1 LSDTDGRDVSAR
13 VVEDPADPAPQRARR
28 VAPLTILAVLAIA
41 AIWLTDVSTGPEY
54 GFAVFYLIP
63 IAFAA
68 WFLGRLPGLV
78 VAALATLAWISAD
91 IASREAIPVSASVW
105 NGITRGVIFAALAW
119 LIDQIRRERLA
130 LRTVNAHREESL
142 ALVAHTLRQ
151 SAEEI
156 QAALPDITAAPLNA
170 AERNA
175 LLRLRRQSRNFSRF
189 AEDVLDVGQMEAGRF
204 HMSRS
209 HLDLCELARQ
219 IANEADAE
227 RCQLVLQSHA
237 VWVDADADRL
247 RTAIEHLVDN
257 ALRFSPSGSTVL
269 VTVSDNDGHARVIV
283 RDRGVGF
290 AKSQIPQIF
299 KKYGRVR
306 TERTRD
312 TVGVGL
318 GLYVVRLI
326 AEAHGGTVSAKS
338 IGLGQGS
345 TFTLSLP
352 LAEAPAEAATGT

>member
-1 LSDTDGRDVSAR
+1 
-13 VVEDPADPAPQRARR
+13 
-28 VAPLTILAVLAIA
+28 
-41 AIWLTDVSTGPEY
+41 
-54 GFAVFYLIP
+54 
-63 IAFAA
+63 
-68 WFLGRLPGLV
+68 
-78 VAALATLAWISAD
+78 
-91 IASREAIPVSASVW
+91 
-105 NGITRGVIFAALAW
+105 IFAALAW

-156 QAALPDITAAPLNA
+156 QAALPDITSAPLNA

-189 AEDVLDVGQMEAGRF
+189 AED
-204 HMSRS
+204 
-209 HLDLCELARQ
+209 
-219 IANEADAE
+219 
-227 RCQLVLQSHA
+227 
-237 VWVDADADRL
+237 
-247 RTAIEHLVDN
+247 
-257 ALRFSPSGSTVL
+257 
-269 VTVSDNDGHARVIV
+269 VSDNDGHARVIV

>member
-1 LSDTDGRDVSAR
+1 
-13 VVEDPADPAPQRARR
+13 
-28 VAPLTILAVLAIA
+28 
-41 AIWLTDVSTGPEY
+41 
-54 GFAVFYLIP
+54 
-63 IAFAA
+63 
-68 WFLGRLPGLV
+68 
-78 VAALATLAWISAD
+78 
-91 IASREAIPVSASVW
+91 
-105 NGITRGVIFAALAW
+105 
-119 LIDQIRRERLA
+119 
-130 LRTVNAHREESL
+130 
-142 ALVAHTLRQ
+142 
-151 SAEEI
+151 
-156 QAALPDITAAPLNA
+156 
-170 AERNA
+170 
-175 LLRLRRQSRNFSRF
+175 
-189 AEDVLDVGQMEAGRF
+189 M
-204 HMSRS
+204 
-209 HLDLCELARQ
+209 
-219 IANEADAE
+219 
-227 RCQLVLQSHA
+227 
-237 VWVDADADRL
+237 WVDADADRL

-257 ALRFSPSGSTVL
+257 ALRFSPPGSTVL